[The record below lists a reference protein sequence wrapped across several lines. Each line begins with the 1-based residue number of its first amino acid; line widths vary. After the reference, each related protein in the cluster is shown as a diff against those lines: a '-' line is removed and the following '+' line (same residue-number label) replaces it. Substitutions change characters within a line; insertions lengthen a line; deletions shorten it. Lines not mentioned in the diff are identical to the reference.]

1 MSEDSGALLALKHA
15 WRTAVVASD
24 SVRALEPA
32 VQALEAAPAATELA
46 AYHRAVLAESI
57 AVMALRSL
65 LEDRLAP
72 EPAQTAGEP
81 SLS

>member
-1 MSEDSGALLALKHA
+1 
-15 WRTAVVASD
+15 
-24 SVRALEPA
+24 